1 MFEIGWFT
9 AKLFLR
15 GKLLRE
21 PMDFILRAMIGTTIA
36 FSVLLFL
43 AFIKLPLWLPILI
56 SSLGTGT
63 IMPYLLKD
71 FKMK

>member
-1 MFEIGWFT
+1 MLEIGWFT
-9 AKLFLR
+9 AKLFFK

-21 PMDFILRAMIGTTIA
+21 PMDFILRAMIGSSIA
-36 FSVLLFL
+36 FSILVFL
-43 AFIKLPLWLPILI
+43 VFIKLPLWLPIAI
-56 SSLGTGT
+56 SSLTVGT